1 MRRWA
6 ALRFGLVLALTTTSF
21 GLCAAPSPLAGEGA
35 PGHDSADRQAQPAE
49 TASFP
54 SLYTDPQPFLAA
66 IAAERQPAPARPPT
80 VTGITVP
87 HHLLAADLI
96 ARGFWA
102 AQGNRYDRI
111 VILSPDHFNRSR
123 KPLATSAHDFDT
135 VFGRLA
141 TDRDA
146 VGTLV
151 ADSELFEVS
160 DLFDREHG
168 IAALLPFAKHFFP
181 DAKIVPIAIS
191 LRAGRAE
198 WDRATALLE
207 KLAGPGTL
215 VVQSTDYSHYLPV
228 VASLARDQETL
239 NVIAAEDPAAIE
251 RLVSSDHMDSRGA
264 QYVQMSLQASR
275 GSRGTVIASRNS
287 VEYVPH
293 ASRTTSYLVSVYATE
308 TEAFPYAY
316 PDQEVL
322 VFGGDAF
329 PGRWLTKA
337 LATPAIA
344 DAIAARVRTLTGG
357 APLVLNLEGVLLTEP
372 PEGIGDHLHAIHAGL
387 ALPILKAM
395 NVKAAGLANNHSFD
409 LGRDGYRETI
419 AHLERTGIM
428 PMPHGRVADLGPVRI
443 IPLNFVGRNDRSGF
457 PVVREGDLDTLC
469 RAAARPPLVAFVH
482 WGVEYATDIGPAEY
496 EAARNLHRCGVGA
509 IIGAHSHR
517 AAARIEA
524 PQGGEYALLPS
535 LGNFLF
541 DQTSPRGT
549 GALLELRRFRQGTF
563 AVRLIPLPNLFEL
576 GNALLRGREAGDV
589 TGSDTGP
596 SGGSAGNR

>member
-1 MRRWA
+1 MRARA
-6 ALRFGLVLALTTTSF
+6 AIRLALILALTTAGA
-21 GLCAAPSPLAGEGA
+21 GLRAAPSPLVGEGPEHA
-35 PGHDSADRQAQPAE
+35 SADRQAQPAG
-49 TASFP
+49 TAPIP

-66 IAAERQPAPARPPT
+66 IAAERQGAPARPLT

-102 AQGNRYDRI
+102 TQGNRYSRI

-123 KPLATSAHDFDT
+123 TPLATTVRDIDT
-135 VFGRLA
+135 VFGPLA
-141 TDRDA
+141 TDRAA
-146 VGTLV
+146 VGALL
-151 ADSELFEVS
+151 ADTELFGES

-168 IAALLPFAKHFFP
+168 VAALLPFVKHVFP
-181 DAKIVPIAIS
+181 EARIVPIAIS

-198 WDRATALLE
+198 WDRATALLDT
-207 KLAGPGTL
+207 LAGPGTL
-215 VVQSTDYSHYLPV
+215 VVQSTDYSHYLPLA
-228 VASLARDQETL
+228 ASLARDQETL

-251 RLVSSDHMDSRGA
+251 RLVSSDHMDSRAA
-264 QYVQMSLQASR
+264 QYIQMRLQASR
-275 GSRGTVIASRNS
+275 GARATVIASRNS

-308 TEAFPYAY
+308 TEAFPFSY

-344 DAIAARVRTLTGG
+344 DAIVARVRALTGG
-357 APLVLNLEGVLLTEP
+357 APLVLNLEGVLLAEP

-387 ALPILKAM
+387 ALRILKAM
-395 NVKAAGLANNHSFD
+395 NVKAASLANNHSFD

-419 AHLERTGIM
+419 AHLERAGIV
-428 PMPHGRVADLGPVRI
+428 PMTHGTVADLGAVRI
-443 IPLNFVGRNDRSGF
+443 VPLNFVGRNDRSGF
-457 PVVREGDLDTLC
+457 PVVREGDLDALC
-469 RAAARPPLVAFVH
+469 RTTARPPLLAFVH
-482 WGVEYATDIGPAEY
+482 WGTEYATGIGPAEY
-496 EAARNLHRCGVGA
+496 EAARTLHRCGIGA

-541 DQTSPRGT
+541 DQTSPRGS
-549 GALLELRRFRQGTF
+549 GALLEVRRFRQGTY
-563 AVRLIPLPNLFEL
+563 AMRLLPLANLFEL
-576 GNALLRGREAGDV
+576 GNALLRAREAGDV

-596 SGGSAGNR
+596 SGGSAENR